1 MTLVSIFLYIYKS
14 ELISVFRFYVFYV
27 LTLNSKSCM
36 IKWFRCYSIL
46 VSTIIFQ
53 SIKKIETRLSSKVT
67 NIKFSEFIN
76 IKDSEFLKAL
86 HDNSLVEDI
95 CVFMNNVSWQQWVMH
110 IKGSNESQEYVGW
123 GFQNRGL
130 SLGGKNINKSSLLLE
145 VLN

>member
-1 MTLVSIFLYIYKS
+1 
-14 ELISVFRFYVFYV
+14 
-27 LTLNSKSCM
+27 M

-95 CVFMNNVSWQQWVMH
+95 CVFMNNVSLQQWVMH